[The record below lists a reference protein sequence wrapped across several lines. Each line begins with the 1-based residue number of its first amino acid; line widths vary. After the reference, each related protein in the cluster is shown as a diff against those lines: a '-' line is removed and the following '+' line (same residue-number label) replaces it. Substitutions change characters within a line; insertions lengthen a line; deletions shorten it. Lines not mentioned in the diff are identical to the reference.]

1 MGQRAAKHNMQAGV
15 RLYHQ
20 RHHAQAIHKW
30 RQALHRLTNAEDR
43 FITLGYLAQA
53 FCDSGEFEAMLHYA
67 LQQME
72 LANERHDEYMKS
84 EAFLNLAKAYERLAD
99 FSKALSYGK
108 ASLQHPS
115 MDPRTPGYAHLGEF
129 FFHVHSVGFFVN
141 EMNTTVR
148 GFQRSHARPTSCLSY
163 KSANQF
169 RDLSKALIFLRNAM
183 AIVQSVT
190 VDDVHAKYR
199 CTILYHLSVA
209 LRMRGSLVEA
219 KEACDEALQLAS
231 ETGNRAL
238 HARCM
243 CSLADIFRELGESEA
258 KETLTKSWARYEEA
272 YRVLRAS
279 QDRMGEVLVLA
290 SMAKSASESRSHYT
304 GQCEC
309 QAIQLNKKCL
319 DIARTLGCKHV
330 MLKCHSRLAEL
341 YSQLND
347 EDGEEVARR
356 AASQLTQEMELFCN
370 FCGQRYGIRDESLQ
384 ALRCSHVFHE
394 RCLHTLLLERE
405 DQTCPKCR
413 CRAIVSDNISMRTP
427 SICSTAEAQTPSS
440 TFSVLPTPFLRAA
453 PSYNDLFIQA
463 ERDISQ
469 VDRALD
475 RTENRNDT
483 STRSKAKPP
492 PPPRKPCC
500 SKDGLPPSFVVSLP
514 PPMPLSE
521 SGPLVVSR
529 APTITDV

>member
-1 MGQRAAKHNMQAGV
+1 
-15 RLYHQ
+15 
-20 RHHAQAIHKW
+20 
-30 RQALHRLTNAEDR
+30 
-43 FITLGYLAQA
+43 
-53 FCDSGEFEAMLHYA
+53 
-67 LQQME
+67 
-72 LANERHDEYMKS
+72 
-84 EAFLNLAKAYERLAD
+84 
-99 FSKALSYGK
+99 
-108 ASLQHPS
+108 
-115 MDPRTPGYAHLGEF
+115 MDPRTPGYAHLAIACAHLGFSQFQNCLEAF
-129 FFHVHSVGFFVN
+129 EQAMNVANETGDKLLELQICVGLGSLF
-141 EMNTTVR
+141 T
-148 GFQRSHARPTSCLSY
+148 LL
-163 KSANQF
+163 

-183 AIVQSVT
+183 AIIQSVT
-190 VDDVHAKYR
+190 VDDVHTKYR

-243 CSLADIFRELGESEA
+243 CSLADIYRELGESEA

-319 DIARTLGCKHV
+319 DIARMLGSKHV

-347 EDGEEVARR
+347 EDSEEVARR

-370 FCGQRYGIRDESLQ
+370 FCGQRYGMKDESLQ

-394 RCLHTLLLERE
+394 RCLHTFLLERE

-413 CRAIVSDNISMRTP
+413 CRAVLSDNISMRTP
-427 SICSTAEAQTPSS
+427 SICSTVDAQTPSTSQLPPTLSGAVRTPLIAAAAELGDTRPQS
-440 TFSVLPTPFLRAA
+440 TLSRAV
-453 PSYNDLFIQA
+453 PRQA
-463 ERDISQ
+463 ERDIDRL
-469 VDRALD
+469 DRALD
-475 RTENRNDT
+475 RMESRNDT
-483 STRSKAKPP
+483 GTLKKTKPP

-500 SKDGLPPSFVVSLP
+500 SKDGLPPSSVVSLP

-521 SGPLVVSR
+521 SGPLVISR

>member
-1 MGQRAAKHNMQAGV
+1 
-15 RLYHQ
+15 
-20 RHHAQAIHKW
+20 
-30 RQALHRLTNAEDR
+30 
-43 FITLGYLAQA
+43 
-53 FCDSGEFEAMLHYA
+53 
-67 LQQME
+67 
-72 LANERHDEYMKS
+72 
-84 EAFLNLAKAYERLAD
+84 
-99 FSKALSYGK
+99 
-108 ASLQHPS
+108 
-115 MDPRTPGYAHLGEF
+115 MDPRTPGYAHLAIACAHLGFSQFQNCLEAF
-129 FFHVHSVGFFVN
+129 EQAMNVANETGDKLLELQICVGLGSLF
-141 EMNTTVR
+141 T
-148 GFQRSHARPTSCLSY
+148 LL
-163 KSANQF
+163 

-183 AIVQSVT
+183 AIIQSVT
-190 VDDVHAKYR
+190 VDDVHTKYR

-243 CSLADIFRELGESEA
+243 CSLADIYRELGESEA

-347 EDGEEVARR
+347 EDSEEVARR

-370 FCGQRYGIRDESLQ
+370 FCGQRYGMKDESLQ

-394 RCLHTLLLERE
+394 RCLHTFLLERE

-413 CRAIVSDNISMRTP
+413 CRAILSDNISMRTP
-427 SICSTAEAQTPSS
+427 SICSTVDAQTPSS
-440 TFSVLPTPFLRAA
+440 KSLLLRT
-453 PSYNDLFIQA
+453 L
-463 ERDISQ
+463 
-469 VDRALD
+469 
-475 RTENRNDT
+475 
-483 STRSKAKPP
+483 
-492 PPPRKPCC
+492 
-500 SKDGLPPSFVVSLP
+500 
-514 PPMPLSE
+514 
-521 SGPLVVSR
+521 
-529 APTITDV
+529 